1 MNERGPQH
9 TIYLDLDGVVFPY
22 WRNHG
27 HGERLRGAGSDELLQ
42 ANLMQEGL
50 KRKWI
55 DGREFYYPAITKR
68 LGVIAARGAEI
79 IRSSSRSLDLFLH
92 YPSVRDDLGDVERFL
107 SIDTFEPGRIDHKA
121 EAVVKNWQG
130 VIDLSNER
138 RGWERQPSLR
148 IDYPTSKPPGSRAV
162 WIDDHAMPKVL
173 ASSPSEYGKEAL
185 SISSLKII
193 NPLGTVGLTMAQLD
207 EAEGFL
213 FNE

>member
-9 TIYLDLDGVVFPY
+9 TIYLDLDGVIFPY
-22 WRNHG
+22 WHK
-27 HGERLRGAGSDELLQ
+27 SDGDLVQAEPNGPLQPRSELQ
-42 ANLMQEGL
+42 KNLET
-50 KRKWI
+50 RWI
-55 DGREFYYPAITKR
+55 DCHEFYYPAITKR

-79 IRSSSRSLDLFLH
+79 IGSSSRSLDLFLH

-107 SIDTFEPGRIDHKA
+107 SIDTFEPGRIDYKA

-148 IDYPTSKPPGSRAV
+148 SNHPTSKPPGSRAV
-162 WIDDHAMPKVL
+162 WIDDHATPKIL
-173 ASSPSEYGKEAL
+173 ASSPSEYAKEAL
-185 SISSLKII
+185 SMLSLKVI
-193 NPLGTVGLTMAQLD
+193 NPLGTVGLTMVQLD